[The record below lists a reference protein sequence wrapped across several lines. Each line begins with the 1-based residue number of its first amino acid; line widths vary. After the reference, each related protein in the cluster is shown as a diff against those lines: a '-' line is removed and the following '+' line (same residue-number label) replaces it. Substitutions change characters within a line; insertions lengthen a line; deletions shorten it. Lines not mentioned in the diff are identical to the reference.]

1 MLLSVAHAL
10 CAKPHSLSHSEK
22 VIKSLPRWLWQRA
35 TATGFAT
42 DAEYIAPLSCCHTA
56 GRLTKTWIT
65 KADYSWKNSAMMG
78 PSIFEIK
85 GLPKAWLYQ
94 RPEGPLQRR
103 ALDPTILS
111 CSFAHPSHWSSFAHP
126 SHSKSISE
134 FHSTK
139 RNTQCCGF
147 FICGFFIFGRLK
159 SLSLSR
165 PHFEGQSMS
174 PQQGPTCF
182 ARHHWLIYLETV
194 WHRVAVPLKTEPS
207 QRQNKVCFHINRYS
221 WRWNWLSPNIKLA
234 SLKWSPS

>member
-1 MLLSVAHAL
+1 
-10 CAKPHSLSHSEK
+10 
-22 VIKSLPRWLWQRA
+22 
-35 TATGFAT
+35 
-42 DAEYIAPLSCCHTA
+42 
-56 GRLTKTWIT
+56 
-65 KADYSWKNSAMMG
+65 MG

-85 GLPKAWLYQ
+85 GLSKAWLYQ

-126 SHSKSISE
+126 SHWIFKAIPVSLSQHSIKGTLNDVPVLGSQSM
-134 FHSTK
+134 HPWHL
-139 RNTQCCGF
+139 
-147 FICGFFIFGRLK
+147 IFGRLK

-165 PHFEGQSMS
+165 PHFEGHGMS

-207 QRQNKVCFHINRYS
+207 QRQNKVCFHI
-221 WRWNWLSPNIKLA
+221 K
-234 SLKWSPS
+234 KT